1 MATLNSFAP
10 GLGAGADVTIAVSS
24 GFTNGDAVTGCA
36 PRRPTVMEM
45 NPEGRPNQADTGRFV
60 ATSFAPVPFTAQAAW
75 SAPLISGETT
85 LDTAATAWFR

>member
-10 GLGAGADVTIAVSS
+10 GLSAGADVTIAVSS
-24 GFTNGDAVTGCA
+24 GFTNGDTVTGCA

-45 NPEGRPNQADTGRFV
+45 NPEARPPVADEGRFGG
-60 ATSFAPVPFTAQAAW
+60 AAAFTAMAAW
-75 SAPLISGETT
+75 SAPLITGEGT